1 MCDSDKKLKTPKAKH
16 ECEIK
21 QIISSQSDEINKIQE
36 VLSNTID
43 IYKEYINLSQEF
55 SKNLENLAMKLKPD
69 DKTFEGRLIQVFQ
82 GTLLFNSNSLNDMIV
97 GMNKVFNDK
106 KNKDIIDYAGVEA
119 FENITQ
125 VYFEQYNKTMD
136 SYKVYE
142 SDAEF
147 YENYLINKELGL
159 INEDNKNDTNLKGGN
174 VSNNNHKNNHSN
186 NHGNSHSSSLNNKLY
201 DNHKSVFLN
210 QQKFVNNM
218 RACNDILKN
227 LFDYFIDEKSKMRNQ
242 IVNYCHSFNDNILE
256 YLKKQ
261 NETCLN
267 QKSLL
272 DELNENNI
280 NELEE
285 KDLNKHFLKPNLYSL
300 KCLKMTDE
308 EEDIAKKNKIYSDKK
323 LSVEQSLH
331 ILQTFRSNGLI
342 LNQQDE
348 SKEKEEHNKQEIS
361 DIVDIL
367 FNKTFL
373 YDDSHRQ
380 KLINLFNEKI
390 YQLHFLKLL
399 NRYRSKAKF
408 SLKKTA
414 LKKMGYLFQYLNELI
429 IKSGDINLFKLFF
442 IMSLTFYYQDP
453 ESFKKYYL
461 LRYVEGH
468 QSYKDK
474 KFWENYLSG
483 LIKLDIESNKKC
495 QKDKDKEDWQDINY
509 ITFTNI
515 ISVTKSMSD
524 FHLGKDFINEF
535 FEDITKNKYNLNEEQ
550 KTQINYLLIDNEF
563 GSFNENDRS
572 TLSTEVNDNQSL
584 LYTNSLDNNSS
595 DNNLIRTSSISN
607 NLNNT
612 RNSSSSN
619 NNLIEINLNQPSNNS
634 NKLKLN
640 KSQNESDE
648 GSGDSIEIEEI
659 NKSS

>member
-1 MCDSDKKLKTPKAKH
+1 MCDNDKKFKTPKEKH

-21 QIISSQSDEINKIQE
+21 QIISSQSDEINKIKK
-36 VLSNTID
+36 VLSNTIG
-43 IYKEYINLSQEF
+43 IYKEYISLSKEF
-55 SKNLENLAMKLKPD
+55 SRNLETLAMKLKPD

-97 GMNKVFNDK
+97 GMNKIFSDK
-106 KNKDIIDYAGVEA
+106 NNKDIIDYEGVEA
-119 FENITQ
+119 FQNITQ

-142 SDAEF
+142 SDAEH
-147 YENYLINKELGL
+147 YENYLIKKELGL
-159 INEDNKNDTNLKGGN
+159 IKEDSKNDTNLKGASC
-174 VSNNNHKNNHSN
+174 SNNNHKNNHGN
-186 NHGNSHSSSLNNKLY
+186 NHGNSHGSCIKLY

-227 LFDYFIDEKSKMRNQ
+227 LFDYFIDEKNKLRNQ
-242 IVNYCHSFNDNILE
+242 IVNYCHSFNDNALE

-267 QKSLL
+267 QKALF
-272 DELNENNI
+272 DELNENNNI

-285 KDLNKHFLKPNLYSL
+285 KNLSKHFLKPNLYSL
-300 KCLKMTDE
+300 KCLKMADE
-308 EEDIAKKNKIYSDKK
+308 AEDIIKKNKLYSDKK

-361 DIVDIL
+361 DIVDML

-399 NRYRSKAKF
+399 NKYRSKGKF
-408 SLKKTA
+408 SLSKTA

-442 IMSLTFYYQDP
+442 IMSLTFYYQDS

-461 LRYVEGH
+461 LRYVENH

-483 LIKLDIESNKKC
+483 LIQLDIELNKKC
-495 QKDKDKEDWQDINY
+495 QIDKDKEEWQDINY

-524 FHLGKDFINEF
+524 FHLGKDFINDF

-572 TLSTEVNDNQSL
+572 TLSTEINDNQSL
-584 LYTNSLDNNSS
+584 LYTNSLDNNLS
-595 DNNLIRTSSISN
+595 DNNLIRTSNVSN

-612 RNSSSSN
+612 RNSSISN
-619 NNLIEINLNQPSNNS
+619 NYLTDINLSPPNNNS
-634 NKLKLN
+634 NNLKLN

-659 NKSS
+659 NKNA